1 MRPGGSLRV
10 QPRVPLGLGL
20 TAEATSLRLEKNLV
34 FRVVFLMPRLNCRGN
49 FVEAMKEMSMLE
61 NPVEGLGL
69 TAEATSLRLNAGV
82 DHNTSLDRPRLN
94 CRGNFVEAQGSS
106 HHGNSS
112 RHRPRLNCRGNF
124 VEAPGRR
131 RSAHGWPAP
140 RLNCRGNFV
149 EAQDMSSYPWVMQ
162 GASA

>member
-1 MRPGGSLRV
+1 MRQLTKRSGAVMPG
-10 QPRVPLGLGL
+10 PGLGL
-20 TAEATSLRLEKNLV
+20 TAEATSLRLKEVHITEILLV
-34 FRVVFLMPRLNCRGN
+34 I
-49 FVEAMKEMSMLE
+49 
-61 NPVEGLGL
+61 GLGL
-69 TAEATSLRLNAGV
+69 TAEATSLR
-82 DHNTSLDRPRLN
+82 RPDLHEDS
-94 CRGNFVEAQGSS
+94 VYKMP
-106 HHGNSS
+106 
-112 RHRPRLNCRGNF
+112 PRLNCRGNF